1 MTIPAIVLWA
11 NSIRNTFVADWQSNT
26 DLSSISLRQGD
37 TIGIELHWVE
47 QSVGNPMKEVVWP
60 SSANIT
66 LAVGRLDSAPTSGGY
81 RLSYGGQTTP
91 AIGFNAEAIS
101 IQAALNGL
109 SSIAAEGGVTIIKT
123 STTWRAVWNVTGAV
137 SSTIT
142 VAENTLAPTSSLG
155 IAVARTGAPGVAHI
169 VQVHIKQSPV
179 AVCTTWANTA
189 PPTATV
195 TLTHA
200 PAYSGD
206 NRTWRLVVTPEPK
219 GGTLRLSYVING
231 VTYYTAPISVTTL
244 SANTIQE
251 ALPDVIAIQV
261 SDFEFDLSQVQ
272 ITPDPTVNIS
282 SMAADSSGLIGFSS
296 KYGLLSLNSLDV
308 ELLLGGASSAT
319 VVCEVEVEMD
329 GKRQTLVQSNAVIY
343 NDLIDTDSYTLVQ
356 WPDVVP
362 ADSVVRYDTPQSL
375 TTAQKAQART
385 NIGAIDSALLDAYD
399 TRDDELEAR
408 VADLETKTLTADQKA
423 AAAGAASPSAT
434 NVFATAN
441 ELAAKANATHT
452 HTIAQITDLD
462 TQLAERALVVHTH
475 VVGEVAGLQTTLNDL
490 QSNKAEIDH
499 THTQGDVD
507 GLAPLLSQIQSDLSV
522 IQGDALTPP
531 QKAAIDQADTP
542 SGGNVFIT
550 NSAMTAYVSA
560 YVSAEA
566 VPVNLPVT
574 FTTIIGNYT
583 DVTYPYEITLT
594 INGVDY
600 KIPARQA

>member
-1 MTIPAIVLWA
+1 MTIPARVLWA
-11 NSIRNTFVADWQSNT
+11 NSIRNAFVADWQSNS

-37 TIGIELHWVE
+37 TVGIELHWVE

-60 SSANIT
+60 TAANIT
-66 LAVGRLDSAPTSGGY
+66 LALGRLDSPPTSGGY

-91 AIGFNAEAIS
+91 AIAFNAEAIS
-101 IQAALNGL
+101 IQAALNSL
-109 SSIAAEGGVTIIKT
+109 SSIASEGGVSVVKT
-123 STTWRAVWNVTGAV
+123 STTWRAVWNVPGPV

-142 VAENTLAPTSSLG
+142 VAENALAPTSSLG
-155 IAVARTGAPGVAHI
+155 IAVARTGATGVAHI

-179 AVCTTWANTA
+179 AVCTTWENTPA
-189 PPTATV
+189 PTS
-195 TLTHA
+195 TLTQTHA

-206 NRTWRLVVTPEPK
+206 NRTWRLVITPEPK

-231 VTYYTAPISVTTL
+231 VTYYTPPISVTTL

-251 ALPDVIAIQV
+251 VLPDVAVIQV

-272 ITPDPTVNIS
+272 TTPNPTVNIS
-282 SMAADSSGLIGFSS
+282 TMSADSSGLIGFSS
-296 KYGLLSLNSLDV
+296 KFGLLSLNSLDV
-308 ELLLGGASSAT
+308 ELLLGGAASAT

-329 GKRQTLVQSNAVIY
+329 GKRQTLVQSNAVIF

-385 NIGAIDSALLDAYD
+385 NIGAIDSALLDAYGE
-399 TRDDELEAR
+399 RDDELESR
-408 VADLETKTLTADQKA
+408 VADLETKSLTSDQKA

-441 ELAAKANATHT
+441 ELVAKADAVHT

-462 TQLAERALVVHTH
+462 TELAAKAAVGHAHTI
-475 VVGEVAGLQTTLNDL
+475 GEVAGLLGELSSLD
-490 QSNKAEIDH
+490 SAKSDIDH
-499 THTQGDVD
+499 THTIGQVD
-507 GLAPLLSQIQSDLSV
+507 GLTEQLNQIEIDLSNLD
-522 IQGDALTPP
+522 GGALTDD
-531 QKAAIDQADTP
+531 QKQAIEQADTP
-542 SGGNVFIT
+542 SAGNTFIT
-550 NSAMTAYVSA
+550 QSAMAA
-560 YVSAEA
+560 FVSAEA
-566 VPVNLPVT
+566 IPVNLPVA
-574 FTTIIGNYT
+574 FTTVIGNYT

-600 KIPARQA
+600 KIPARLA